1 MQVSGKGEER
11 ERSGVICGAPFLC
24 LPLTAPTGT
33 GSDEF
38 VGWESWKAPGSLP
51 SLNLG
56 MVCSLSPELGG
67 LLEPPQGVCVSRGCF
82 SWEDSH
88 SCCPL
93 PVTCDVQAASGHWC
107 TPGCSFGVCHLVSWL
122 SATRFGGRLEVM
134 LFGYINAKGITACC
148 TCPWEC

>member
-1 MQVSGKGEER
+1 MQVSGKGRER

-56 MVCSLSPELGG
+56 MVYRLPPELGG
-67 LLEPPQGVCVSRGCF
+67 LPEPPGCLCEQGMLFLGGF
-82 SWEDSH
+82 SFL
-88 SCCPL
+88 L
-93 PVTCDVQAASGHWC
+93 PSA
-107 TPGCSFGVCHLVSWL
+107 CHL
-122 SATRFGGRLEVM
+122 
-134 LFGYINAKGITACC
+134 
-148 TCPWEC
+148 